1 MTPESRVKD
10 FITHNLFRYGRIGEV
25 EMLSI
30 MEEAQKCGVAYS
42 YVTEVLM
49 PEVYRTVDMREVV
62 KQADFREFVAA
73 ELEQHKGKAKEAIIL
88 ERANKVNLEVSIALG
103 IFKDMSA
110 AYKPASPPPIIN
122 PPAPDTQKFDKRL
135 AVFFKNETLSPD
147 EAEILYEEC
156 PLGLTEDYV
165 TKRIAEKIKTLG
177 LEPETPQAPNTP
189 LKVQFMTVSWRKPP
203 TKPSA
208 PPPVTPVVPPVTPA
222 AAPVTLPPPPI
233 ATPPSNLPPPFT
245 CDIQD
250 LKNLIAFLR

>member
-49 PEVYRTVDMREVV
+49 PEVFRTVDMREVV
-62 KQADFREFVAA
+62 KQADFRDFVAA
-73 ELEQHKGKAKEAIIL
+73 ELEQHKGNAKEAIIL
-88 ERANKVNLEVSIALG
+88 EQAHKVNLEAAIALD

-156 PLGLTEDYV
+156 PAGLTEDYV
-165 TKRIAEKIKTLG
+165 TKRIAEKVKALG

-203 TKPSA
+203 IKASA
-208 PPPVTPVVPPVTPA
+208 PPPVPPA
-222 AAPVTLPPPPI
+222 AAPVTLPPPPV
-233 ATPPSNLPPPFT
+233 ATPPSNLPPPIT